1 MDNESL
7 HVREVKEDPHQG
19 TSSFP
24 ELITAVVFIRKDK
37 KIWGTFVD
45 SDLKRVL
52 DFGNYLLTSVL
63 HPEDFEIEFYGLR
76 THRTMKVIDF
86 MEEYGNGQIQSNI

>member
-1 MDNESL
+1 MSDVHKNLKGSA
-7 HVREVKEDPHQG
+7 QNG
-19 TSSFP
+19 QFP

-52 DFGNYLLTSVL
+52 DFGNYLLTCL

-76 THRTMKVIDF
+76 THRTMKLIDF

>member
-1 MDNESL
+1 MVDESL
-7 HVREVKEDPHQG
+7 RVSEVKEDPQMG

-24 ELITAVVFIRKDK
+24 ELITAVVFVRKDK
-37 KIWGTFVD
+37 TLWGTFVD

-52 DFGNYLLTSVL
+52 DFGNYLLNCL

-76 THRTMKVIDF
+76 THRTMKLIDF
-86 MEEYGNGQIQSNI
+86 MKEYDNGQIQSNI

>member
-7 HVREVKEDPHQG
+7 HIREVKEDPLPG

-52 DFGNYLLTSVL
+52 DFGNYLLTCL
-63 HPEDFEIEFYGLR
+63 HPEDFEIEFYGMR
-76 THRTMKVIDF
+76 THRTMKLIDF

>member
-1 MDNESL
+1 MADESL
-7 HVREVKEDPHQG
+7 HVSEMKEDPQMG

-24 ELITAVVFIRKDK
+24 ELITAVVFVRKEK
-37 KIWGTFVD
+37 TLWGTFVD

-52 DFGNYLLTSVL
+52 DFGNYLLSCT

-76 THRTMKVIDF
+76 THRTMKLIDF
-86 MEEYGNGQIQSNI
+86 MEEYGNGKVQSDI

>member
-1 MDNESL
+1 MADESL
-7 HVREVKEDPHQG
+7 HVSEVKEDPQMG

-24 ELITAVVFIRKDK
+24 ELITAVVFVRKEK
-37 KIWGTFVD
+37 MLWGTFVD

-52 DFGNYLLTSVL
+52 DFGNYLLKCL

-76 THRTMKVIDF
+76 TNRTMKLIDF
-86 MEEYGNGQIQSNI
+86 MEEYGNGKI

>member
-1 MDNESL
+1 MVDESL
-7 HVREVKEDPHQG
+7 HIFEVKEDPQPG

-24 ELITAVVFIRKDK
+24 ELITAVVFVRKDK
-37 KIWGTFVD
+37 TLWGTFVD

-52 DFGNYLLTSVL
+52 DFGNYLLKCL

-76 THRTMKVIDF
+76 THRTMKLIDF
-86 MEEYGNGQIQSNI
+86 MEEYGNGKIQSNI

>member
-7 HVREVKEDPHQG
+7 HIREVKEDPLPG

-52 DFGNYLLTSVL
+52 DFGNYLLTCL
-63 HPEDFEIEFYGLR
+63 HPEDFEIEFYGMR
-76 THRTMKVIDF
+76 THRTMKLIDF
-86 MEEYGNGQIQSNI
+86 MEEYGNGQIQGNI

>member
-1 MDNESL
+1 MADESL
-7 HVREVKEDPHQG
+7 HVSEVKEDPQMG

-24 ELITAVVFIRKDK
+24 ELITAVVFMRKEK
-37 KIWGTFVD
+37 TLWGTFVD

-52 DFGNYLLTSVL
+52 DFGNYLLKCL

-76 THRTMKVIDF
+76 THRTMKLIDF
-86 MEEYGNGQIQSNI
+86 MEEYSNGKVQSDI

>member
-1 MDNESL
+1 MVDESL
-7 HVREVKEDPHQG
+7 HVREVKEDPQPG

-24 ELITAVVFIRKDK
+24 ELITAVVFVRKEK
-37 KIWGTFVD
+37 TLWGTFVD

-52 DFGNYLLTSVL
+52 DFGNYLLKCL

-76 THRTMKVIDF
+76 THRTMKLIDF
-86 MEEYGNGQIQSNI
+86 MEEFGNGQIQSNI

>member
-1 MDNESL
+1 MVNESL

-52 DFGNYLLTSVL
+52 DFGNYLLECL
-63 HPEDFEIEFYGLR
+63 HPEDFEIEFYGMR
-76 THRTMKVIDF
+76 THRTMKLIDF

>member
-7 HVREVKEDPHQG
+7 HIREVKGSAQNGQSP
-19 TSSFP
+19 FP
-24 ELITAVVFIRKDK
+24 ELITAVVFVRKTK
-37 KIWGTFVD
+37 TLWRTFVD

-52 DFGNYLLTSVL
+52 DFGNYLLKCL

-76 THRTMKVIDF
+76 THRTMKLIDF
-86 MEEYGNGQIQSNI
+86 MEEYDNGKIQSNI

>member
-7 HVREVKEDPHQG
+7 HIREVKEDPQMG

-24 ELITAVVFIRKDK
+24 ELITAVVFVRKEK
-37 KIWGTFVD
+37 TLWGTFVD

-52 DFGNYLLTSVL
+52 DFGNYLLKCL

-76 THRTMKVIDF
+76 THRIMKLIDF
-86 MEEYGNGQIQSNI
+86 MEEYGNGKV

>member
-7 HVREVKEDPHQG
+7 HIREVKEDPLPG

-52 DFGNYLLTSVL
+52 DFGNYLLECL

-76 THRTMKVIDF
+76 THRTMKLIDF
-86 MEEYGNGQIQSNI
+86 MEEYGNGKIQSDI

>member
-1 MDNESL
+1 MADESL
-7 HVREVKEDPHQG
+7 HVSRVKEDPQMG

-24 ELITAVVFIRKDK
+24 ELVTAVVFVRKEK
-37 KIWGTFVD
+37 MLWGTFVD

-52 DFGNYLLTSVL
+52 DFGNYLLKCL

-76 THRTMKVIDF
+76 THRTMKLIDF
-86 MEEYGNGQIQSNI
+86 MEEYNGKVQSNI

>member
-1 MDNESL
+1 MADESL
-7 HVREVKEDPHQG
+7 HVCEMKEDPQMG

-24 ELITAVVFIRKDK
+24 ELITAVVFVRKEK
-37 KIWGTFVD
+37 TLWGTFVD

-52 DFGNYLLTSVL
+52 DFGNYLLKCL

-76 THRTMKVIDF
+76 THRTMKLIDF
-86 MEEYGNGQIQSNI
+86 MEEYGNGKV

>member
-1 MDNESL
+1 MPDVSENMKGSAQNGQS
-7 HVREVKEDPHQG
+7 P
-19 TSSFP
+19 FP

-52 DFGNYLLTSVL
+52 DFGNYLLECL
-63 HPEDFEIEFYGLR
+63 HPEDFEIEFYGMK
-76 THRTMKVIDF
+76 THRTMKLIDF
-86 MEEYGNGQIQSNI
+86 MKEYDNGQIQSNI